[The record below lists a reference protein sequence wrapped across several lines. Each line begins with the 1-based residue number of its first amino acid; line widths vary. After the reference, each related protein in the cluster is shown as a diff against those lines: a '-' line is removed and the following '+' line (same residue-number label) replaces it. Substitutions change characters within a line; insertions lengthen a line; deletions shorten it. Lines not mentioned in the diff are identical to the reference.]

1 MAKQKRKTS
10 RIKGNRK
17 LASKK
22 TPGKT
27 PKRASQEPAKSKIS
41 LGKAPK
47 LSENALHI
55 LEKRYLKKDLAGKIT
70 EKPEDLFARVARNI
84 ALADAKYILKEIA
97 ELQRKEGKGYY
108 DIINTKEFGH
118 LLNNDVKAKKQVE
131 KTEKEFYDMMADLD
145 FLPNS
150 PTLFNAGRSLQQLA
164 ACFVLPVEDN
174 LDSIFKALHYAAK
187 ISKSGSGT
195 GFNFSKL
202 RPKNDVIESVTGF
215 SSGPLSFMKIFDA
228 VTEQIKLGGLRR
240 GAHMGI
246 LKVDHPDIE
255 EFITIKLRE
264 KVLENFNI
272 SVAIT
277 NKFMEALKKGKNY
290 SLINPRT
297 SEKVREESAEKIF
310 DIMCE
315 TAHKIGDPGVIFLD
329 RINED
334 NPTPALGSLEST
346 DSCGEQPLLPYESA
360 NLGSVNL
367 SNMVK
372 NGSIDYKKLKSI
384 VNKAIHFLDNVIDMC
399 RYPTPETA
407 SIVYNNR
414 KIGLGV
420 MGFAEMLIKLKI
432 PYNSEKAV
440 KAAEQLMS
448 FIRKEVDNASS
459 FLAKERGVFP
469 SWEGSIYNKKS
480 EFFKGRH
487 LELRNST
494 RLTLAP
500 TGSISI
506 IADTSF
512 GIEPLFALSFVRVL
526 EDGTELL
533 TVDRNFKESME
544 KKKIYD
550 KEFMKYIARKGTIQN
565 MESIPAEIR
574 KVFVVSY
581 DISPEYHIKIQAAFQ
596 KHVDNAV
603 SKTVTLPNFAAAED
617 VKKTYMMAY
626 NMGCKGISIYR
637 FGSRDDQVLLLK
649 GVREQQINL
658 TNWLKKL
665 G

>member
-1 MAKQKRKTS
+1 MAKTKPKKAKIMHS
-10 RIKGNRK
+10 PKK
-17 LASKK
+17 KHSKPAKPSKALAS
-22 TPGKT
+22 
-27 PKRASQEPAKSKIS
+27 SLYKS
-41 LGKAPK
+41 PK
-47 LSENALHI
+47 LSENALQI
-55 LEKRYLKKDLAGKIT
+55 LEKRYLKKDQTGKVI
-70 EKPEDLFARVARNI
+70 ESPQDLFKRVAGNI
-84 ALADAKYILKEIA
+84 ALADAKYLLKEEIGLL
-97 ELQRKEGKGYY
+97 ENQESKEYY
-108 DIINTKEFGH
+108 DIVKTPKFQNI
-118 LLNNDVKAKKQVE
+118 LNKSQKAKAQIE
-131 KTEKEFYDMMADLD
+131 KTEKEFYALMASLD

-164 ACFVLPVEDN
+164 ACFVLPVEDS
-174 LDSIFKALHYAAK
+174 LDSIFKSLHYAAK

-195 GFNFSKL
+195 GFNFSRL

-246 LKVDHPDIE
+246 LRVDHPDIE

-277 NKFMEALKKGKNY
+277 DKFMEALKKGKTY

-297 SEKVREESAEKIF
+297 GEKVKEESAEKIF
-310 DIMCE
+310 DLICE

-329 RINED
+329 RISKD
-334 NPTPALGSLEST
+334 NPTPTLGPLEST

-360 NLGSVNL
+360 NLGSINL

-372 NGSIDYKKLKSI
+372 TNNIDFNKLKST
-384 VNKAIHFLDNVIDMC
+384 VHKAIHFLDNVIDMC
-399 RYPTPETA
+399 KYPIPETIP
-407 SIVYNNR
+407 IVHGNR
-414 KIGLGV
+414 KIGLGI

-440 KAAEQLMS
+440 KVAEQAIS
-448 FIRKEVDNASS
+448 FIRKEADNASIA
-459 FLAKERGVFP
+459 LAKERGSFP
-469 SWEGSIYNKKS
+469 SWEDSIYNKKS
-480 EFFKGRH
+480 KFYKGRH
-487 LELRNST
+487 LELRNAT
-494 RLTLAP
+494 RITLAP

-512 GIEPLFALSFVRVL
+512 GIEPLFALSYMRIL
-526 EDGTELL
+526 DEGTELL
-533 TVDRNFKESME
+533 VVDKNFKEAME
-544 KKKIYD
+544 KKKLYSR
-550 KEFMKYIARKGTIQN
+550 EFMAYIAKKGTIQS
-565 MESIPAEIR
+565 MESIPADIR

-581 DISPEYHIKIQAAFQ
+581 DINPEYHIKIQAALQ
-596 KHVDNAV
+596 KYVDNAV
-603 SKTVTLPNFAAAED
+603 SKTVTLPNFATVED
-617 VKKTYMMAY
+617 VKKTYVMAHD
-626 NMGCKGISIYR
+626 MGCKGISIYR
-637 FGSRDDQVLLLK
+637 FGSRDDQVLLLRGFK
-649 GVREQQINL
+649 EQQINL